1 MKDVRNFEC
10 RKGGCLFTL
19 VKLALLAA
27 VVALVAAY
35 FCLGYIGDYAIKT
48 ATSGTSVTG
57 GVGNIKINI
66 SQESVEITDFV
77 LKNPAKKY
85 RKENALSFKR
95 AFVDLDVSPS
105 DLIFKKLVVV
115 DELTV
120 EDLALDL
127 EKASDGTI
135 SGTNIT
141 EISDALKAKYGL
153 DKRPS
158 QPAQSDAA
166 SPAENK
172 RPLKFIIKKMT
183 FKNGSA
189 SSSILGSYIETP
201 IPDFALENIGLESGG
216 KTVGEIIAEIL
227 PQIAAQATNNIIKN
241 GWNGSVKIEKD
252 ASKSIKEAIN
262 TLFK

>member
-19 VKLALLAA
+19 VKLAILAA

-48 ATSGTSVTG
+48 ATSGTQVTG

-115 DELTV
+115 DELAV

-135 SGTNIT
+135 SGTNIS
-141 EISDALKAKYGL
+141 EISDILKAKYGL
-153 DKRPS
+153 DK
-158 QPAQSDAA
+158 QPTQSAQTNASAA
-166 SPAENK
+166 ETNQ
-172 RPLKFIIKKMT
+172 PLKFIIKKMT

-216 KTVGEIIAEIL
+216 KTIGEIIAEIL
-227 PQIAAQATNNIIKN
+227 PQIAAQATNNILKN
-241 GWNGSVKIEKD
+241 GWKGSVKIEKD